1 MLIVALGVWHTQT
14 PATAASNRAPFEAL
28 SPASS
33 QDQAAGVLSTPTIFK
48 GHFEA
53 SEHPPHGS
61 RHLLKPSVESKLAE
75 RRVDSFRRTE
85 DVKVRHSDVWQRSAA
100 MTFKSP
106 KDPHSVCHD

>member
-1 MLIVALGVWHTQT
+1 M
-14 PATAASNRAPFEAL
+14 
-28 SPASS
+28 
-33 QDQAAGVLSTPTIFK
+33 LSTPTIFK

-85 DVKVRHSDVWQRSAA
+85 DGKVRHSAA
-100 MTFKSP
+100 TP
-106 KDPHSVCHD
+106 TPHCTEAAHGVVHHF